1 MESAGGEQIIVIDN
15 GEDSAEGMEQYLR
28 EGASGSLA
36 ETFGGYVVRLM
47 FGGDRDG
54 C

>member
-1 MESAGGEQIIVIDN
+1 MFLNRKNIVVDN
-15 GEDSAEGMEQYLR
+15 GEDSAEGMDQYLR

-36 ETFGGYVVRLM
+36 ETFGGYVCAGV
-47 FGGDRDG
+47 DAACG

>member
-1 MESAGGEQIIVIDN
+1 MWLNLGGTNIVIDN

-36 ETFGGYVVRLM
+36 ETFGGYVLWLM
-47 FGGDRDG
+47 FGDGDG